1 MIKRFLISSSIT
13 LIDAYKYIISPLL
26 GNNCRYLPTC
36 SEYTKDSIIK
46 FGLKK
51 GIWYG
56 FKRIVKC
63 HPWGK
68 SGHDPI
74 KWIIYIIYLNR
85 DYFKLNK
92 YKNKIWISIKY

>member
-1 MIKRFLISSSIT
+1 MKSFLTFCSIN

-36 SEYTKDSIIK
+36 SEYTKEAIIK
-46 FGLKK
+46 FGLTK
-51 GIWYG
+51 GIWLG
-56 FKRIVKC
+56 FKRVAKC

-74 KWIIYIIYLNR
+74 K
-85 DYFKLNK
+85 
-92 YKNKIWISIKY
+92 